1 MDKSAQVEPSAQFD
15 PALSQF
21 LVETLA
27 RERRW
32 RLYKTVRVPAF
43 LLAALLACQI
53 PFSRS
58 NAADT
63 LVSSNSPSLSG
74 VATFACPPLRF
85 LTPARV
91 AVRTASLDRLRFTGS
106 N

>member
-15 PALSQF
+15 PALSQY
-21 LVETLA
+21 LVETSA

-43 LLAALLACQI
+43 LLAALLICQL

-63 LVSSNSPSLSG
+63 LGASNSLSLSG
-74 VATFACPPLRF
+74 VAAFACPPLRYS
-85 LTPARV
+85 TPARA
-91 AVRTASLDRLRFTGS
+91 AVRTASLDRLRFTAS

>member
-1 MDKSAQVEPSAQFD
+1 MDKSAQAEPAAFD
-15 PALSQF
+15 SALSQY
-21 LVETLA
+21 LVETLV
-27 RERRW
+27 RERRR
-32 RLYKTVRVPAF
+32 RLYKTSRVLAF

-63 LVSSNSPSLSG
+63 LGAYNSPSLTG
-74 VATFACPPLRF
+74 VAAFACPPLRY
-85 LTPARV
+85 LTPSRA
-91 AVRTASLDRLRFTGS
+91 AVRTASLDRLKFTAS

>member
-1 MDKSAQVEPSAQFD
+1 MDKSAQAEPAAFD
-15 PALSQF
+15 PALSQY
-21 LVETLA
+21 LIETLA
-27 RERRW
+27 RERRR
-32 RLYKTVRVPAF
+32 RLYKTSRVLAF

-63 LVSSNSPSLSG
+63 LGASNSPPLSG
-74 VATFACPPLRF
+74 VAAFACPPLRNS
-85 LTPARV
+85 TPSRA
-91 AVRTASLDRLRFTGS
+91 AVRTASLDRLRFTAS